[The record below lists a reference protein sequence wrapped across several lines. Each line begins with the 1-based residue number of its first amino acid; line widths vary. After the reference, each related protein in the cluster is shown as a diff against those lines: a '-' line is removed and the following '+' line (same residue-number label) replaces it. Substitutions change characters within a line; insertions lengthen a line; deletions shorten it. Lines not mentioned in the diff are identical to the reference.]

1 MEVTYRTPLDG
12 ELRAAMAA
20 QLVKYLLFM
29 RGQIPCLYD
38 DLLRVV
44 ESYQL
49 QQLQQD
55 AENRRKRLVIGG
67 AIKKA
72 VKCVEAAEL
81 LFGAQ
86 LDAIFSLKVQRVA
99 LVFGSSMM
107 SSREA
112 VVVDFDEVEAEVDD
126 HEFLSQSS
134 SSSPQTDAE
143 DEDSS
148 QTMTPPSP
156 PMTREKLLRL
166 CAQKLIR
173 ALHTHS
179 MEAFSSALPATKLHI
194 AVLAERQSS
203 RIPGFLPKQH
213 FKLRLPKDKGGVRTH
228 YVTVCSGVDSNKPSQ
243 QETQH
248 TTDTMEN
255 GLLASGSAPLELL
268 SSTTQPAVDTTDAGM
283 VWYVLEKPIPGF
295 SGAIDIF
302 GGQ

>member
-112 VVVDFDEVEAEVDD
+112 VVVDFDE
-126 HEFLSQSS
+126 
-134 SSSPQTDAE
+134 TDAE

>member
-112 VVVDFDEVEAEVDD
+112 VVVDFDEVEAE
-126 HEFLSQSS
+126 
-134 SSSPQTDAE
+134 
-143 DEDSS
+143 
-148 QTMTPPSP
+148 TMTPPSP